1 MTKRTLIICADNMEA
16 SRLFHELL
24 HEPCSTQG
32 YIQRREVVQ
41 VINGKS
47 ESTLF
52 KTLKQLNNLDGY
64 RFDKITITSASWGTS
79 SLSDLHRALEMKN
92 MLTLHASKEEPL

>member
-1 MTKRTLIICADNMEA
+1 MTKRTLIICLDNIEA
-16 SRLFHELL
+16 GRLFHELL
-24 HEPCSTQG
+24 HEPDSTQG

-47 ESTLF
+47 EYTLF
-52 KTLKQLNNLDGY
+52 KTLKQLSNLDGY
-64 RFDKITITSASWGTS
+64 RFDKITITSAAWGTE

-92 MLTLHASKEEPL
+92 ILTLHVPKEESE

>member
-1 MTKRTLIICADNMEA
+1 MTKRTLVICLDNIEA
-16 SRLFHELL
+16 GRLFHELL
-24 HEPCSTQG
+24 HEPDSTQG

-64 RFDKITITSASWGTS
+64 RFDKITITSTSWGTN

-92 MLTLHASKEEPL
+92 ILTLHVPKEETL

>member
-1 MTKRTLIICADNMEA
+1 MTKRTLVICLDNIEA
-16 SRLFHELL
+16 ARLFHELL
-24 HEPCSTQG
+24 HEPDSTQG

-64 RFDKITITSASWGTS
+64 RFDKITITSASWGTN
-79 SLSDLHRALEMKN
+79 SLSDLHRALEMQT
-92 MLTLHASKEEPL
+92 MLTLHASKEEDL

>member
-1 MTKRTLIICADNMEA
+1 MTKRTLIICLDNIEA
-16 SRLFHELL
+16 GRLFHELL
-24 HEPCSTQG
+24 HEPDSTQG

-52 KTLKQLNNLDGY
+52 KTLKQLNNLEGY
-64 RFDKITITSASWGTS
+64 RFDKITITSAAWGTK

-92 MLTLHASKEEPL
+92 MLTLHVPKEGSE

>member
-1 MTKRTLIICADNMEA
+1 MTKRTLVICLDNIEA
-16 SRLFHELL
+16 GRLFHELL
-24 HEPCSTQG
+24 HEPDSTQG

-64 RFDKITITSASWGTS
+64 RFDKITITSASWGTN

-92 MLTLHASKEEPL
+92 ILTLHVPKEA

>member
-16 SRLFHELL
+16 SILFHELL
-24 HEPCSTQG
+24 HEPDSTQG
-32 YIQRREVVQ
+32 YIQRLEVVQ

-64 RFDKITITSASWGTS
+64 RFDKVTITDNAYKNGNLG
-79 SLSDLHRALEMKN
+79 SLNKAIYLKG
-92 MLTLHASKEEPL
+92 MLTAHIPREEPI

>member
-1 MTKRTLIICADNMEA
+1 MTKRTLVICLDNIEA
-16 SRLFHELL
+16 GRLFHELL
-24 HEPCSTQG
+24 HEPDSTQG

-64 RFDKITITSASWGTS
+64 RFDKITITSASWGTN

-92 MLTLHASKEEPL
+92 ILTLHVPKEETL

>member
-16 SRLFHELL
+16 SILFHELL
-24 HEPCSTQG
+24 HEPDSTQG
-32 YIQRREVVQ
+32 YIRRREVVQ

-64 RFDKITITSASWGTS
+64 RFDKVTITSAAWGTRNI
-79 SLSDLHRALEMKN
+79 SDLNRALEVKN
-92 MLTLHASKEEPL
+92 MLTLHTSKEEDL

>member
-1 MTKRTLIICADNMEA
+1 MTKRTLVICLDNIEA
-16 SRLFHELL
+16 GRLFHELL
-24 HEPCSTQG
+24 HEPDSTQG

-52 KTLKQLNNLDGY
+52 KTLKQVNNLDGY
-64 RFDKITITSASWGTS
+64 RFDKVTITSAAWGTKN
-79 SLSDLHRALEMKN
+79 LSDLHRAIEMKN
-92 MLTLHASKEEPL
+92 MLTLHVPKGEQE

>member
-1 MTKRTLIICADNMEA
+1 MTKRTLIICLDNIEA
-16 SRLFHELL
+16 GRLFHELL
-24 HEPCSTQG
+24 HEPDSTQG

-41 VINGKS
+41 VTNGKS

-64 RFDKITITSASWGTS
+64 RFDKITITSAAWVTK

-92 MLTLHASKEEPL
+92 MLTLSVPKEESE